1 MYFDNTATYYVD
13 KIMSHI
19 DSTNL
24 LDSEND
30 RRLVKSAFFILFS
43 TTSPLGLKGLSL
55 VLGKEDGKRAI
66 DLIIKLF
73 GKDFLG
79 RMLEEYPD
87 GFCLDFGTWNEMAS
101 EEVESNSAGSSKHPP
116 KVPRGE
122 HLSVCAT
129 R

>member
-55 VLGKEDGKRAI
+55 VLGKEDGQRAV
-66 DLIIKLF
+66 DLIIKVF
-73 GKDFLG
+73 GEDFLG
-79 RMLEEYPD
+79 QMLEEYPD
-87 GFCLDFGTWNEMAS
+87 GFSLDFGSWHEMAS
-101 EEVESNSAGSSKHPP
+101 EEVESNSAGYSKHRPN
-116 KVPRGE
+116 VSRGKT
-122 HLSVCAT
+122 LSVCAT

>member
-1 MYFDNTATYYVD
+1 MYFDNTSTYYVD

-19 DSTNL
+19 DTTNL

-87 GFCLDFGTWNEMAS
+87 GFCLDFGTWNEMAP
-101 EEVESNSAGSSKHPP
+101 EEVESNSQVLSKHPAN
-116 KVPRGE
+116 VSGE
-122 HLSVCAT
+122 ISLSVCAT

>member
-101 EEVESNSAGSSKHPP
+101 EEVESNSQVLSNTLRMF
-116 KVPRGE
+116 PRGNI
-122 HLSVCAT
+122 
-129 R
+129 

>member
-55 VLGKEDGKRAI
+55 VLGKEDGQRAI

-87 GFCLDFGTWNEMAS
+87 GFCLDFGTWNEMAP
-101 EEVESNSAGSSKHPP
+101 EEVESNSQ
-116 KVPRGE
+116 V
-122 HLSVCAT
+122 LSNT
-129 R
+129 LRR

>member
-19 DSTNL
+19 DTTDL
-24 LDSEND
+24 LDSDND

-87 GFCLDFGTWNEMAS
+87 GFCLDFGTWNEMAP

-116 KVPRGE
+116 NVPRGRT
-122 HLSVCAT
+122 LSVCAT